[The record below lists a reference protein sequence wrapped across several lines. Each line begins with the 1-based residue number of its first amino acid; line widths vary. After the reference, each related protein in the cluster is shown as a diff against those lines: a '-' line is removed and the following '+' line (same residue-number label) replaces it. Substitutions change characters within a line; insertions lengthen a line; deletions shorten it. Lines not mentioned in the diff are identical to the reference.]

1 MGSIPGL
8 GTSTCHGCSERKG
21 KERKEEK
28 KEKEKEKEKKRE
40 GKQASK
46 PPLSLER
53 HLKSPSFRLME
64 VGETLRLCALGLTH
78 EGGRKPEV

>member
-1 MGSIPGL
+1 MDKINRASVNCELTSDGL
-8 GTSTCHGCSERKG
+8 LYVQLVCL
-21 KERKEEK
+21 
-28 KEKEKEKEKKRE
+28 KKRE

-53 HLKSPSFRLME
+53 HLKSPSSRLME